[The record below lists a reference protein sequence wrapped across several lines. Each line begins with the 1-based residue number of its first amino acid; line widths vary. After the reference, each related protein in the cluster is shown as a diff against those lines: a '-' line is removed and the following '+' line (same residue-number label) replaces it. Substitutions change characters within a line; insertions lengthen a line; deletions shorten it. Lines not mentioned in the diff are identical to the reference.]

1 MDKVGSFLFLP
12 LEVPSDMD
20 SNQCKVMSNG
30 ETLLVMVT
38 EKPQEE
44 PETNALRKYKLLV
57 NAIKREAVHDEDLL
71 RLKLQTWLDTE
82 EDDEVKVYIRRALDS
97 LAQVNKAKNNT
108 SPRVV
113 SVPMGVLS
121 QKHVRITQHTALPP
135 TEVAQAKLALPFLRR
150 SRRRSGRAQSGVH
163 MGIIKESFAVEIPYP
178 VPSNQIFV
186 VKVEPTYFLVG
197 MPLKRESLEAKGIS
211 TGGKPFI
218 RAPLFDPQ
226 GQRLAGPAIDAEDVV
241 GHLRLST
248 LSAKDALI
256 PLVAVLRS

>member
-12 LEVPSDMD
+12 LEVPADMD

-57 NAIKREAVHDEDLL
+57 DAIKQEAVHDEDLL
-71 RLKLQTWLDTE
+71 RLKLQAWSDTE

-121 QKHVRITQHTALPP
+121 QKHARI
-135 TEVAQAKLALPFLRR
+135 AQAKLALPFLRR
-150 SRRRSGRAQSGVH
+150 SLRRSGRAQSGVH

-186 VKVEPTYFLVG
+186 VKVEPSYFLVG

-226 GQRLAGPAIDAEDVV
+226 GQRLAGPAIDAEELV

-256 PLVAVLRS
+256 PLISMLRS